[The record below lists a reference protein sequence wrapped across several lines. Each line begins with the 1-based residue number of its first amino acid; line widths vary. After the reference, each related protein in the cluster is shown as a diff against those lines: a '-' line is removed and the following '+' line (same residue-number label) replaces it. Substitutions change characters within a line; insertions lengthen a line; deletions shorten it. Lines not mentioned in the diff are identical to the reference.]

1 MDFLSRLFNQSAINQ
16 VDPAQVKTMISQSPR
31 PFLLDVRTPGEYK
44 QGHVSGAELIPLAE
58 LSTKQS
64 RIPKE
69 RDVICIC
76 ESGSRSSVA
85 ARQLSSLVY
94 KVSNMR
100 GGMLCWVRDGL
111 PVKSGM
117 GK

>member
-1 MDFLSRLFNQSAINQ
+1 MGLFSQLFNRPAINH
-16 VDPAQVKTMISQSPR
+16 VEPAQVKVMMAQSPR

-44 QGHVSGAELIPLAE
+44 QGRVSGAELIPLDE
-58 LSTKQS
+58 LFDKLG

-76 ESGSRSSVA
+76 ESGNRSYAA
-85 ARQLSSLVY
+85 ARKLSSLGY
-94 KVSNMR
+94 KVSNMK
-100 GGMLCWVRDGL
+100 GGMSRWIHAGL

-117 GK
+117 AK

>member
-1 MDFLSRLFNQSAINQ
+1 MNLLSQLFNRPAIIQ
-16 VDPAQVKTMISQSPR
+16 VEPTQVQEMLSQTPR

-44 QGHVSGAELIPLAE
+44 QGHVSGAELIPINE
-58 LSTKQS
+58 LSTKKS

-76 ESGSRSSVA
+76 ESGSRSSA
-85 ARQLSSLVY
+85 ASRQLSALGY
-94 KVSNMR
+94 RVSNMR
-100 GGMLCWVRDGL
+100 GGMSRWKRSGL

-117 GK
+117 TK